1 MFDFPHASITYPH
14 QTTHSVFVAEKFDPP
29 PSWIHPPL
37 KASDLTALGPAETQ
51 IEELSRMEKNW
62 DGYGALPISSATKY
76 NALSV
81 LRGIVP
87 HAPPPDITPNP
98 NGTISF
104 EWESPRGKAHLE
116 IGQTR
121 LSFYINP
128 VEGIP
133 FLNDSKASDIFLN
146 SIIIGILVSS
156 NLFPLQRGT
165 TSITKINLVA
175 DVSSTY

>member
-14 QTTHSVFVAEKFDPP
+14 HTTLSVVVAEAFEPP
-29 PSWIHPPL
+29 RLWIHQLL
-37 KASDLTALGPAETQ
+37 KASDQTALGLAETQ
-51 IEELSRMEKNW
+51 IEELSRMEENW
-62 DGYGALPISSATKY
+62 DGYGALPISGTTRY

-87 HAPPPDITPNP
+87 HAPTPDITPNP
-98 NGTISF
+98 NGTVSF

-128 VEGIP
+128 VVGFPI
-133 FLNDSKASDIFLN
+133 LKDAAAADILLN
-146 SIIIGILVSS
+146 SISIGILVSS
-156 NLFPLQRGT
+156 NLFPLQYGT
-165 TSITKINLVA
+165 TSITKIDLVA
-175 DVSSTY
+175 DVSPAY